1 MSEDLVAVLDRLRSA
16 PHETSVVEFKSN
28 LNDPDQIGEYVSAL
42 ANTAAL
48 EQRDRAWLVWG
59 VEDGTHKVIGTSFD
73 PWSAKVRGQ
82 SLLLWLRQMTEKAA
96 DCTLHRVD
104 HPDGCVVMLEIHPA
118 RGVPVTFN
126 GKRWIRVDS
135 HKTKLDPQRESRL
148 WAILSTKKTDWTGEV
163 VAGATLDDLDPD
175 AVNFARDRFIDYLIR
190 SEADPSRHD
199 RVREEARSW
208 DVSTLLN
215 KAKVTKGGRVTRAAL
230 LLLGRDESS
239 HLLAPVDAKISWI
252 LRDADNNMLSSQ
264 HFGMPFLTSTERVFG
279 KIRNVYL
286 EQLAGKSSL
295 FPTAVL
301 QYEPWVIR
309 EALHNCIAHQD
320 YELGGKINV
329 IEHPDRLVFT
339 NLGSF
344 LPPSIDWMI
353 EHQSPMEHYRNQW
366 LVDGMIR
373 LRMIDQVGSG
383 IRKMF
388 EWQRERGFPMPDFEI
403 DRHDRPRVEVVVHGK
418 ILDPNYTRLL
428 VQWSGPAVNL
438 RSALLLDRVQKRREI
453 TPDEA
458 KELRAAGLIEG
469 RSPNYVITLPGTSGH
484 AKASKALPDDQLH
497 ALVIDFLT
505 RNGRASRK
513 ELQELLSEQLPSNL
527 DEKQKDNKI
536 KNLLQS
542 MRLEKKIEN
551 LGSRSAPDWRLVPP

>member
-1 MSEDLVAVLDRLRSA
+1 
-16 PHETSVVEFKSN
+16 
-28 LNDPDQIGEYVSAL
+28 
-42 ANTAAL
+42 
-48 EQRDRAWLVWG
+48 
-59 VEDGTHKVIGTSFD
+59 
-73 PWSAKVRGQ
+73 
-82 SLLLWLRQMTEKAA
+82 
-96 DCTLHRVD
+96 
-104 HPDGCVVMLEIHPA
+104 
-118 RGVPVTFN
+118 
-126 GKRWIRVDS
+126 
-135 HKTKLDPQRESRL
+135 
-148 WAILSTKKTDWTGEV
+148 
-163 VAGATLDDLDPD
+163 LDDLDPD

-295 FPTAVL
+295 FPRAVL

-484 AKASKALPDDQLH
+484 AKTSKALPDDQLH

-513 ELQELLSEQLPSNL
+513 ELQELLSEQLPSTL
-527 DEKQKDNKI
+527 DEKKKDNKI
-536 KNLLQS
+536 KNLLQG

>member
-1 MSEDLVAVLDRLRSA
+1 MA
-16 PHETSVVEFKSN
+16 
-28 LNDPDQIGEYVSAL
+28 
-42 ANTAAL
+42 
-48 EQRDRAWLVWG
+48 
-59 VEDGTHKVIGTSFD
+59 
-73 PWSAKVRGQ
+73 
-82 SLLLWLRQMTEKAA
+82 
-96 DCTLHRVD
+96 
-104 HPDGCVVMLEIHPA
+104 
-118 RGVPVTFN
+118 FN
-126 GKRWIRVDS
+126 GQRWIRVDS

-148 WAILSTKKTDWTGEV
+148 WSILSTKKTDWTGEV
-163 VAGATLDDLDPD
+163 VAGATFDDLDPD
-175 AVNFARDRFIDYLIR
+175 AVDFARERFIDYLIR

-199 RVREEARSW
+199 RVREEARGW
-208 DVSTLLN
+208 DVPTLLN

-286 EQLAGKSSL
+286 EQLAGTSSL

-418 ILDPNYTRLL
+418 ILDANYTRLL
-428 VQWSGPAVNL
+428 VQKSGLKL
-438 RSALLLDRVQKRREI
+438 RSALLLDRVQKKREI

-469 RSPNYVITLPGTSGH
+469 RSPNYVIALPGSGGRT
-484 AKASKALPDDQLH
+484 KTRALPDDQLQ

-505 RNGRASRK
+505 RHGHASRK
-513 ELQELLSEQLPSNL
+513 DLQSLLSEQLPSTL
-527 DEKQKDNKI
+527 SDQKKDNKI
-536 KNLLQS
+536 RNLLQQ
-542 MRLEKKIEN
+542 MRAEKKIEN
-551 LGSRSAPDWRLVPP
+551 RGSR